1 MTDTREATTTRYQ
14 GGAYWLDPD
23 TGALLAAAVLADD
36 SVDWTD
42 VIEVDPAEFDA
53 HEQWA
58 EARHGVA

>member
-14 GGAYWLDPD
+14 GGAYWLDD
-23 TGALLAAAVLADD
+23 TGALIAAAVLADD
-36 SVDWTD
+36 SVDWAD

-58 EARHGVA
+58 EARHGAA